1 MNKLKY
7 HFQFDFQLIKGIY
20 IIPFIGY
27 LLTLI
32 LMFISYS
39 AGDNLPYIFLQGIAI
54 PVAGLHLV
62 FLYSSIYDEGATDT
76 LLPYYRKNIVYDF
89 LRYGIFHG
97 LIILLLTIVLV
108 FVMGIEFFNF
118 ITIIH
123 LILLFVFYQII
134 GVGLLTLVKSLEIAI
149 AIIAMYT
156 VMEISTIILEN
167 YLPWPHIFIFGIAYY
182 DSSLFLVFSF
192 LITGIL
198 LSIVQIVRTFK

>member
-20 IIPFIGY
+20 TIPFIGY
-27 LLTLI
+27 LLTLV
-32 LMFISYS
+32 LMFISYPEGS
-39 AGDNLPYIFLQGIAI
+39 NLPYIFLQGIAI
-54 PVAGLHLV
+54 PLAGLHLV

-76 LLPYYRKNIVYDF
+76 LLPYYSKNIAYDF

-97 LIILLLTIVLV
+97 LIILLLMILLI
-108 FVMGIEFFNF
+108 FAMGIGFFNF
-118 ITIIH
+118 IMIIH
-123 LILLFVFYQII
+123 LILLFVFYQLI

-156 VMEISTIILEN
+156 VIEISTVILEN
-167 YLPWPHIFIFGIAYY
+167 YLPWPHLFIFEKAYY
-182 DSSLFLVFSF
+182 NISLFLTFFF

-198 LSIVQIVRTFK
+198 LSIAQIVRTFK